1 MDTLQTSLM
10 KTESNLNDIAQR
22 QNLTTPRG
30 NKNTEPISKRPDAMS
45 VDDDPPVSLQI
56 STVTAEV
63 PYPVS
68 NLAKTTGSNFAALL
82 EDVRHPP
89 VPYRVANIS
98 TSTDK
103 IQFTG
108 IPCVTTNLRF
118 QSRHTP

>member
-1 MDTLQTSLM
+1 MDF
-10 KTESNLNDIAQR
+10 
-22 QNLTTPRG
+22 
-30 NKNTEPISKRPDAMS
+30 
-45 VDDDPPVSLQI
+45 DDDQLVSLQI
-56 STVTAEV
+56 DTVIAEV

-68 NLAKTTGSNFAALL
+68 NLAKTTGSNFTALL

-89 VPYRVANIS
+89 VPCRVANIS

-118 QSRHTP
+118 QSRHSP